1 MECGKCLQLLSDLID
16 GTLATGDHPLL
27 STHLDECLSCVSV
40 RRDLELIVK
49 LARELRDDLS
59 LNAPV
64 GLRLALFSK
73 DLRRAAVT

>member
-1 MECGKCLQLLSDLID
+1 
-16 GTLATGDHPLL
+16 
-27 STHLDECLSCVSV
+27 
-40 RRDLELIVK
+40 LELIVK